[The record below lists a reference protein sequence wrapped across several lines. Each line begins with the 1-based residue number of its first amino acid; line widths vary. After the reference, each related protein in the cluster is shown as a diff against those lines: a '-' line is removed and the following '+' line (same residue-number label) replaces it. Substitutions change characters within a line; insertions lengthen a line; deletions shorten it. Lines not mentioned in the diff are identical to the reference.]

1 MVDVVVIGG
10 GHNGLVASCY
20 LAKAGLSVRLLEAT
34 KDLGGATSSERVFSG
49 LDARLSR
56 YSYLVSLLPDAIVE
70 ELGLDFETITRRI
83 SSFTPF
89 RSDLKDEGLLIS
101 NEWSEAEREFRSLG
115 LEDDALSWRSF
126 YDEIAAVAPKIA
138 GTFLAPLPS
147 RSEMHELV
155 GKKAF
160 DLLFETPLG
169 LTLQQRFADDRVRG
183 IVLTDGLIGTF
194 TDASDPSLLANR
206 CFLYHLVG
214 NGDGQWK
221 VPRGGMGSLVE
232 ELRRVAISSGV
243 MIETD
248 RLVERI
254 DRGQTHLT
262 LSVSNDQTRREQTN
276 HEEIA
281 TRFIVAACSPRELA
295 RLAGGVTEQALTEGS
310 QLKVNMVL
318 KRLPRLRSG
327 IDPRQAFAGTFHID
341 ESFEELQHAYRQ
353 AAAGKLPER
362 IPAEIYCHTLTD
374 PSILSPDLVEAGYQ
388 TLTLF
393 ALHTP
398 YRLFIDDNDGTKL
411 IAKERL
417 LRQLNAYLID
427 PIEECLA
434 TDAHGQLAIEVKSP
448 LDLEREIGL
457 PLGNIFHADLTFPW
471 REDHEELRWG
481 SETEDERIF
490 LASAGARRGGGV
502 SGIGGHNAAMAILE
516 RLE

>member
-20 LAKAGLSVRLLEAT
+20 LAKAGLSVRLLEAAEE
-34 KDLGGATSSERVFSG
+34 LGGATSSERVFAG

-56 YSYLVSLLPDAIVE
+56 YSYLVSLLPDRIVT

-89 RSDLKDEGLLIS
+89 RPESETDQKHEGLLIS
-101 NEWSEAEREFRSLG
+101 NDWSEAEREFQSLG
-115 LEDDALSWRSF
+115 LADEATSWRSF

-138 GTFLAPLPS
+138 GTFLSPLPT
-147 RSEMHELV
+147 RREIEELV
-155 GKKAF
+155 GKSAF
-160 DLLFETPLG
+160 DLLFRIPLG
-169 LTLQQRFADDRVRG
+169 QSLERRFHDDRVRG

-194 TDASDPSLLANR
+194 TDAFDPSLLANR

-232 ELRRVAISSGV
+232 ELRRVALASGV
-243 MIETD
+243 VIETG
-248 RLVERI
+248 RRVERI
-254 DRGQTHLT
+254 IKGPSR
-262 LSVSNDQTRREQTN
+262 LSVALDD
-276 HEEIA
+276 EEIE

-295 RLAGGVTEQALTEGS
+295 RLTGGTTTPALTEGS

-327 IDPRQAFAGTFHID
+327 IDPKEAFAGTFHID
-341 ESFEELQHAYRQ
+341 ESFEDLQLAYSQ
-353 AAAGKLPER
+353 ASEGRLPER

-374 PSILSPDLVEAGYQ
+374 PSILSPELAQAGYQ

-398 YRLFIDDNDGTKL
+398 YRLFVDDNDATKRL
-411 IAKERL
+411 AKERL
-417 LRQLNAYLID
+417 LRQLNDYLID

-434 TDAHGQLAIEVKSP
+434 IDAAGQLAIEVKSP

-481 SETEDERIF
+481 SETDDDQIF

-516 RLE
+516 RVK